1 MFHFQTVWFS
11 LQRLREFKIL
21 SEHTAY
27 ITSYPVPFDFPLRH
41 LRYRCCAEHVGGQCF
56 YLPSLQGG
64 NIFRDICSGS
74 LISAECKTSLMKSWF
89 WSPVV
94 SKPGRRARRGN
105 MAAQQAPSLI
115 GRCGQHGFT
124 RRENFSSHLVR
135 VTFPQW
141 EAQLC
146 VVFMWGQLQ
155 RNLSVGSDPEC
166 CKFPRAWQRG
176 GASPLPLEV

>member
-1 MFHFQTVWFS
+1 M
-11 LQRLREFKIL
+11 
-21 SEHTAY
+21 
-27 ITSYPVPFDFPLRH
+27 
-41 LRYRCCAEHVGGQCF
+41 
-56 YLPSLQGG
+56 
-64 NIFRDICSGS
+64 
-74 LISAECKTSLMKSWF
+74 
-89 WSPVV
+89 

-105 MAAQQAPSLI
+105 MAPQQAPSLI

-124 RRENFSSHLVR
+124 RRGNFSSHLVR

-166 CKFPRAWQRG
+166 WRFPRAWQRG
-176 GASPLPLEV
+176 SASPLLLEV